1 VDNVTAVEVVVSDA
15 DVVLRQLIVSL
26 GGLCVGSAVV
36 FAIWHARVRAPRRL
50 ATAGLLLSFAIIGV
64 LTTDHIYRH
73 LVEDDA
79 PIWQLWGGLVGF
91 TLGAVSI
98 IASLIQ
104 LRGGR
109 PR

>member
-1 VDNVTAVEVVVSDA
+1 MMVAEIAVSDA

-26 GGLCVGSAVV
+26 GGLCVGAALV
-36 FAIWHARVRAPRRL
+36 FAGWNLRRRRPRQV
-50 ATAGLLLSFAIIGV
+50 ATAGLLVAFAIVGV

-73 LVEDDA
+73 LVADDA
-79 PIWQLWGGLVGF
+79 PAWQLWGGLIGF
-91 TLGAVSI
+91 TVGAVSI

-104 LRGGR
+104 VRRGED